1 MWLPPLKTV
10 FIHVPKTAGNFVQS
24 FFIENG
30 LSDEEITT
38 LGHQDGHDR
47 FGIVGKMTKSK
58 HQSVRSYQKAFGR
71 KAWSEL
77 EVLSI
82 WRDPRDRLVS
92 LYLSPHRHAE
102 ANGKIVP
109 PRTYDKSEFEWLVNE
124 SKSTTQFLETRRG
137 NLPKSLN
144 LIAFSNLRGD
154 LERFLISKGHE
165 PAIPQEKRNE
175 TTSKQLFGEMLAD
188 KQILKIVERSHHM
201 ADFEL
206 PSL

>member
-1 MWLPPLKTV
+1 MWLPPLKTL

-24 FFIENG
+24 FLIENG
-30 LSDEEITT
+30 LSDDEITT
-38 LGHQDGHDR
+38 VEHQDGHDR
-47 FGIVGKMTKSK
+47 FGVLGKMTGHK
-58 HQSVRSYQKAFGR
+58 HQDVRGYQKKFGR

-82 WRDPRDRLVS
+82 WRDPRERLVS
-92 LYLSPHRHAE
+92 LYLSPHRHVK

-109 PRTYDKSEFEWLVNE
+109 PRTYDESGFEELVNNT
-124 SKSTTQFLETRRG
+124 KSTTQFLETRRG

-144 LIAFSNLRGD
+144 LITFSNLHGD
-154 LERFLISKGHE
+154 LERFLISKGHDLI
-165 PAIPQEKRNE
+165 IPQEKRNE
-175 TTSKQLFGEMLAD
+175 TASRQLFGEMLAD

-201 ADFEL
+201 ADFKL